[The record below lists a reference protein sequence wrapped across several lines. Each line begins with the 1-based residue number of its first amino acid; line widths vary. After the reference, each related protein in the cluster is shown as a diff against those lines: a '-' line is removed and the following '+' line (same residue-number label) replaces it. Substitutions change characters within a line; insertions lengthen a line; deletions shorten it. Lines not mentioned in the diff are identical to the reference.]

1 MTSMGVFDFT
11 GKHRFTE
18 KSDGKT
24 TACQIW
30 SARHPAEVRSV
41 LRSCES
47 DTTVWFGEYPS
58 ARQYGAVPVRWSD
71 SSEESLPAYWNVPDH
86 KHEESSVPDDT
97 ENVPEMSALQ
107 SEREAFIKTT
117 I

>member
-1 MTSMGVFDFT
+1 MTSMGVFDFA

-24 TACQIW
+24 TAGQ
-30 SARHPAEVRSV
+30 VRSV

-71 SSEESLPAYWNVPDH
+71 SRD
-86 KHEESSVPDDT
+86 
-97 ENVPEMSALQ
+97 
-107 SEREAFIKTT
+107 
-117 I
+117 

>member
-1 MTSMGVFDFT
+1 MTSMGVFDFA

-24 TACQIW
+24 TAGQ
-30 SARHPAEVRSV
+30 VRSV

-71 SSEESLPAYWNVPDH
+71 SSEEPLPAYWNVPDH
-86 KHEESSVPDDT
+86 KHEESPVPDDT